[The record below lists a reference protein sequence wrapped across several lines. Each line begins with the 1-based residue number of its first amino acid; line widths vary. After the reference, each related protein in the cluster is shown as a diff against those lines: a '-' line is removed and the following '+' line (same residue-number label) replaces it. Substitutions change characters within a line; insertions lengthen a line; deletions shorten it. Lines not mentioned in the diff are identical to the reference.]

1 MRSNPHLY
9 EINARIWLGQLRG
22 KYGPGIT
29 LPTVPD
35 EEWLELRHLGFDVI
49 WLMGVWQPSPKAL
62 EIARSTEGLVRELGG
77 VCPGGGIDDIGASPY
92 SIYDY
97 RLNPDLGGEA
107 GLGAL
112 REKLNGWGMKL
123 FLDFVTNHLAI
134 DHRLMRECPYCFVQG
149 DAEDA
154 RDHPDW
160 FFESESGGEKFFFA
174 YGRDPHFPPWKDT
187 VQLNYFNPATREEMI
202 RALLK
207 IAEVCDG
214 VRCDMVM
221 LTLNDIHEGTW
232 GWFLNKKGFKKPE
245 TEFWRRAIETVREKH
260 PRFTFLA
267 EVYWGLEWRLQEMG
281 FDYTYDKV
289 IYDRLRYL
297 GPADIRGHLRAE
309 KLYQKRSVRFIEN
322 HDETPAMA
330 AFGREKSLAAAVAMS
345 TLRGMRFYH
354 NGQLDGVAV
363 KVPVQFLRCAARG
376 DPGIR
381 KFYEKL
387 LKISDHPAFHG
398 GEWTLIEARP
408 CSDEDNTSGNLLCWC
423 WNQRRTLK
431 LVVVNYSDGLS
442 RGRLPVAVNRDG
454 EAVTVFDELSERFF
468 SFSADEIKQS
478 GIFVELPP
486 YGAHIFD
493 IEL

>member
-9 EINARIWLGQLRG
+9 EINIRTWIRKLRD
-22 KYGPGIT
+22 KYGAGVT
-29 LPTVPD
+29 LSTIPD

-62 EIARSTEGLVRELGG
+62 KIARSTEGLVKELPS
-77 VCPGGGIDDIGASPY
+77 VCPGGSMEDIGASPY

-107 GLGAL
+107 ELAVL

-134 DHRLMRECPYCFVQG
+134 DHKLLRECPYCLVQG
-149 DAEDA
+149 SAQDQAE
-154 RDHPDW
+154 HPDW
-160 FFESESGGEKFFFA
+160 FFEAEVEGEKRHLA

-202 RALLK
+202 KSLLR

-221 LTLNDIHEGTW
+221 LTLNDIHERTW
-232 GWFLNKKGFKKPE
+232 GGLLGRAGFGRPA
-245 TEFWRRAIETVREKH
+245 TEFWEKAIEIVKDTH
-260 PRFTFLA
+260 PDFTFLA
-267 EVYWGLEWRLQEMG
+267 EVYWGLEWHLQEMG

-289 IYDRLRYL
+289 IYDRLRYM
-297 GPADIRGHLRAE
+297 GPEDVRGHLRAE

-322 HDETPAMA
+322 HDEMPVLA
-330 AFGREKSLAAAVAMS
+330 AFGKEKSMAAAVAIS

-363 KVPVQFLRCAARG
+363 KVPVQFLRCGAQG

-387 LKISDHPAFHG
+387 LKIADHPAFHG
-398 GEWTLIEARP
+398 GEWSLVEARP
-408 CSDEDNTSGNLLCWC
+408 CSDEDGTNNNLLCWC
-423 WNQRRTLK
+423 WNQRRTTK
-431 LVVVNYSDGLS
+431 LVVINYSDIMA
-442 RGRLPVAVNRDG
+442 RGRLKFAVNNDG
-454 EAVTVFDELSERFF
+454 RAVTVFDELSERFF

-478 GIFVELPP
+478 GMSVELPP
-486 YGAHIFD
+486 YGAHVFD
-493 IEL
+493 IEF